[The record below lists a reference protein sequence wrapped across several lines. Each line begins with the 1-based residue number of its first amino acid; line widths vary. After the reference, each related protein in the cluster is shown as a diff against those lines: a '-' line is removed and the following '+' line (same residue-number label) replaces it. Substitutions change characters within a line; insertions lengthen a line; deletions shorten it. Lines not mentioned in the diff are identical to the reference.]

1 MRNVKISAR
10 NQVALPKE
18 ALDSIGAHVGERLI
32 VHVHDGIL
40 ELIPERLADRLLEKS
55 LKDFQAAGLAT
66 FERQWD
72 NEEDEAWNEA

>member
-32 VHVHDGIL
+32 VHVRDGIL